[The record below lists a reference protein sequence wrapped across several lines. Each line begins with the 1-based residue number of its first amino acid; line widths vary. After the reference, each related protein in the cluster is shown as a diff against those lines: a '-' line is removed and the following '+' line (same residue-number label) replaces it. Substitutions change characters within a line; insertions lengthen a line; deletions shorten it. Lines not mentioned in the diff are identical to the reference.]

1 MEEIFGPRGLIARA
15 HPEYEYRPGQV
26 QMAEAVLRAFE
37 ERRHLIVEAGTGTGK
52 TLAYLVPAIA
62 AAVSRGGRVVVST
75 GTKNLQEQL
84 MEKDIPF
91 LQRVL
96 PRKFTAA
103 YMKGRSN
110 YVCLHRVKRAETTPI
125 LEGLD
130 DVDHFEEVRRW
141 SRESE
146 TGDRAELTELPER
159 LSFWRHIDARTE
171 ICTGQ
176 KCPDYDACY
185 ITRMRQRAS
194 DADIVIVNH
203 HLFFADLA
211 LRGGDY
217 GQVIPDYSA
226 VIFDEAHQVEDVAAE
241 YFGAQVSNYQLE
253 EMLRDLQMLPVTDS
267 GLNRELTRVS
277 SRVARF
283 AEQFW
288 LGFTREARA
297 EEGRSALVPGTF
309 ARKTRTGEIEP
320 TPLGQSYLS
329 LDGALARMET
339 TLDVI
344 RDKPPEVENLV
355 RRVREARFQME
366 FIVAGDDR
374 RYVYW
379 VERRGRGLF
388 LRASPIDVSTL
399 LQDKLF
405 ERVET
410 VVLTS
415 ATLSSAGSFDF
426 IRRRLGLAAAGAS
439 AANRRTADDGLAAD
453 DGRTADDRRA
463 EDYEDDEE
471 VALSSPAALKTDE
484 LVAQS
489 GYNYEEQAV
498 LYLPPRMPEP
508 RSPQWIERAAEE
520 IVELLHVSRGR
531 AFVLSTSLSGMRA
544 LHERVAREVDFPCFV
559 QGSASKAGLLEHFR
573 ATPGAVLF
581 ATSSFWQG
589 VDVRGEQ
596 LSCVIIDKLPFA
608 VPTDP
613 VVAARQRFIE
623 EQGRSSFYEYSVPQ
637 AVITLKQG
645 LGRLIR
651 STTDRGLLAVL
662 DPRLRTAAYGRLFL
676 ASLPPCRITSN
687 LAEAARVFEAQEEA
701 PAGWPSSGFGEAV

>member
-1 MEEIFGPRGLIARA
+1 MEEIFGPGGLIARA
-15 HPEYEYRPGQV
+15 HPEYEFRPGQV
-26 QMAEAVLRAFE
+26 EMAGAVLRAFE

-62 AAVSRGGRVVVST
+62 AAAARGGRVVVST

-96 PRKFTAA
+96 PRKFSAA

-110 YVCLHRVKRAETTPI
+110 YVCLNRIKRAETSPI
-125 LEGLD
+125 LDGLD
-130 DVDHFEEVRRW
+130 DIDHFDAVRRW
-141 SRESE
+141 SRDSPS
-146 TGDRAELTELPER
+146 GDRAELVELPEN
-159 LSFWRHIDARTE
+159 LTFWRHIDARSE

-176 KCPDYDACY
+176 KCADYDACY
-185 ITRMRQRAS
+185 ITRMRQRAT

-211 LRGGDY
+211 LRGGEF

-241 YFGAQVSNYQLE
+241 YFGAQVSNFQLE
-253 EMLRDLQMLPVTDS
+253 DMLRDMQMLPVTDS
-267 GLNRELTRVS
+267 GINRELTRAAN
-277 SRVARF
+277 RVARF

-288 LGFTREARA
+288 MGFARESRA
-297 EEGRSALVPGTF
+297 DEGRFPLAPGTF
-309 ARKTRTGEIEP
+309 ARKGRGGEIEA
-320 TPLGQSYLS
+320 TPLGDAYLGV
-329 LDGALARMET
+329 DGALNRLET
-339 TLDVI
+339 TLDVL
-344 RDKPPEVENLV
+344 REKPPEVENLI
-355 RRVREARFQME
+355 RRIRETRFNLE

-379 VERRGRGLF
+379 VERRGRGTF

-405 ERVET
+405 DRVET

-415 ATLSSAGSFDF
+415 ATLASAGSFDF
-426 IRRRLGLAAAGAS
+426 IKQRLGLAPSDEDEDGAVES
-439 AANRRTADDGLAAD
+439 R
-453 DGRTADDRRA
+453 
-463 EDYEDDEE
+463 EE
-471 VALSSPAALKTDE
+471 KTDE
-484 LVAQS
+484 LVASS

-498 LYLPPRMPEP
+498 LYLPPRMPDP
-508 RSPQWIERAAEE
+508 RNPGWIERAAEE
-520 IVELLHVSRGR
+520 VIGLLNVSRGR

-544 LHERVAREVDFPCFV
+544 LYERVAPRVEFPCFV
-559 QGSASKAGLLEHFR
+559 QGSMAKAGLLDKFR
-573 ATPGAVLF
+573 TTPHAVLF
-581 ATSSFWQG
+581 ATASFWQG

-623 EQGRSSFYEYSVPQ
+623 EQGGSSFYEYSVPQ
-637 AVITLKQG
+637 AIITLKQG

-651 STTDRGLLAVL
+651 SATDRGLLAVL
-662 DPRLRTAAYGRLFL
+662 DPRLRTASYGRLFL
-676 ASLPPCRITSN
+676 NSLPPCRVTSD
-687 LAEAARVFEAQEEA
+687 LAEAAAVFEPDESKV
-701 PAGWPSSGFGEAV
+701 G